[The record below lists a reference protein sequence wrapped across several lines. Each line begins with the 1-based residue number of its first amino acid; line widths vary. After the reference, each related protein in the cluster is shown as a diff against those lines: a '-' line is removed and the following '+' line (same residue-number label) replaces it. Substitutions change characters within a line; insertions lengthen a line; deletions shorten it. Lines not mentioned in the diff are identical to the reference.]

1 MTLDVTHKCLRKN
14 NNKKKGR
21 DEMNE
26 QNEIEV
32 EYEIVK
38 ILAEKRWELQ
48 KKLVSVDEALAKNSK
63 HFFVGEDGLINER

>member
-1 MTLDVTHKCLRKN
+1 MTLDVPHKCRRKN
-14 NNKKKGR
+14 KNKKKGR

>member
-1 MTLDVTHKCLRKN
+1 
-14 NNKKKGR
+14 
-21 DEMNE
+21 MNE

-48 KKLVSVDEALAKNSK
+48 KKLASVDEALAKNSK
-63 HFFVGEDGLINER
+63 HFFVGEDGLVNER

>member
-1 MTLDVTHKCLRKN
+1 MTLDVTHQCLRKN

>member
-1 MTLDVTHKCLRKN
+1 MTLDVTHKCRLKN
-14 NNKKKGR
+14 KNKKKGR

>member
-1 MTLDVTHKCLRKN
+1 
-14 NNKKKGR
+14 
-21 DEMNE
+21 MNE

-48 KKLVSVDEALAKNSK
+48 KKLMSVDEALAKNSK
-63 HFFVGEDGLINER
+63 HFFIGEDGLINER

>member
-21 DEMNE
+21 HEMNE

-48 KKLVSVDEALAKNSK
+48 KKLVSLDEALAKNSK